1 MCVHV
6 GRYNGD
12 YSFSVFL
19 ERPIYL
25 FVRLTYQSRRRINRR
40 RSCRWCDDGD
50 VPIRKQSGL
59 IPIVFTRTH
68 AHSYRQPTLT
78 MVLCMTG
85 VWTPK
90 AAAVEMAIAT
100 SRRANRDFIIVFVFN
115 FTERACCCCCCCWF
129 CCWCCCCCCPSL
141 LLVMARLSLR
151 PVLRCCVSHQQMGY
165 AALKHVC
172 GALHDGCLIR

>member
-6 GRYNGD
+6 GRCNGD

-115 FTERACCCCCCCWF
+115 FTKTGLLLF
-129 CCWCCCCCCPSL
+129 LFLLVL
-141 LLVMARLSLR
+141 LLVLLLLSVVVVGDGTAVVATGFA
-151 PVLRCCVSHQQMGY
+151 VLCQPSANGLCCPQTRMRRV
-165 AALKHVC
+165 A
-172 GALHDGCLIR
+172 